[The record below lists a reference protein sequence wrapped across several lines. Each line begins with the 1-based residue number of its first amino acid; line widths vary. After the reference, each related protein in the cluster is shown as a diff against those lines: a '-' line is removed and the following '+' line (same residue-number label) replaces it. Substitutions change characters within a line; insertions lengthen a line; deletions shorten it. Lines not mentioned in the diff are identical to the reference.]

1 MDWGGAMV
9 SAAETFTKAM
19 KHIDPSIRQ
28 KLLGM
33 VV

>member
-1 MDWGGAMV
+1 MGWRYMV
-9 SAAETFTKAM
+9 QADTDFTDGM
-19 KHIDPSIRQ
+19 KHIDTTLRQ